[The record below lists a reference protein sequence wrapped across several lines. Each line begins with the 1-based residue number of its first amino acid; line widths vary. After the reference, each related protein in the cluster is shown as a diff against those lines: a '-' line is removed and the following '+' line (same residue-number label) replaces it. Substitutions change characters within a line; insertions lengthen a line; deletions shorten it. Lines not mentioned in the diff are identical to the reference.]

1 MTGVYMIH
9 FDLHYSLTIFTNSS
23 RV

>member
-9 FDLHYSLTIFTNSS
+9 FDHHYSLTIFTNSS
-23 RV
+23 GV

>member
-9 FDLHYSLTIFTNSS
+9 FDLYYSLTIFTNSS
-23 RV
+23 SV